1 MDRQKELLNLYE
13 LVPFHHHPLWVA
25 IQLGQLTY
33 EQVIRA
39 EVQHCIRT
47 RAGKILREEAVTM
60 ARALSPAIFEQL
72 LETYLEEC
80 TDDASGPSHLELIE
94 RLVLEGGYC
103 RDQLQKAEPTPGNSA
118 AMALYS
124 EISRRGAGCHMLGAG
139 AVEYYYCELSPK
151 IFKAYTAI
159 YKMSA
164 TQAETYRIHGPMDKT
179 HSQRAFSVLDEAVNI
194 HGWEAVRRSVR
205 DAFVATSLHYDGMFH
220 AATRKLSYW
229 DGRSI

>member
-80 TDDASGPSHLELIE
+80 TDDASGPSHLELIGDWCLRGGTVAISYKRPNRRQAIPPQWHFTPRFHDVAQGATCSE
-94 RLVLEGGYC
+94 RGLWNTTTANCRRKYSRHTPQSTKCQRLRPRLTEFMVRWTRLIHSVPFPFSMKRSTFMGGS
-103 RDQLQKAEPTPGNSA
+103 RSAECSGCLCCHKSS
-118 AMALYS
+118 L
-124 EISRRGAGCHMLGAG
+124 RRHVSCCH
-139 AVEYYYCELSPK
+139 
-151 IFKAYTAI
+151 
-159 YKMSA
+159 
-164 TQAETYRIHGPMDKT
+164 
-179 HSQRAFSVLDEAVNI
+179 
-194 HGWEAVRRSVR
+194 
-205 DAFVATSLHYDGMFH
+205 
-220 AATRKLSYW
+220 
-229 DGRSI
+229 